1 MYKVDKE
8 SKITYDSDKEAESVV
23 SDSNL
28 EFPSDTECCQ
38 RTENYVRSIAPLT
51 STPIKSQIVIVSSTE
66 MPLSSDDSETNDVG
80 SERVDNALNPWE
92 GFKCGWIFNRN
103 SWWFTSDRWF
113 WFDSCRRRK
122 SKRTSVHPTKQGWLQ
137 TSQSQIWFGLK

>member
-92 GFKCGWIFNRN
+92 GFKCG
-103 SWWFTSDRWF
+103 
-113 WFDSCRRRK
+113 
-122 SKRTSVHPTKQGWLQ
+122 
-137 TSQSQIWFGLK
+137 